1 MVYSQRRDEFY
12 KICEQITSHRQ
23 KIAKPQIEKLIQT
36 RVDINT
42 SNPDLLSHI
51 VAESLLK
58 RIDRSLLES
67 KNIYVEEFDIPQI
80 VMFYK
85 MAHAYPHVAVSH
97 TIANQYLLEVIK
109 DLDEVTI
116 FDIGI
121 GKGVQIQKLI
131 SALIWNKTQLK
142 KINIIGLDPSPTNL
156 TDSQEAFR
164 ALQDAVGLTINY
176 FPINNLVELLQ
187 EKDYEYV
194 DEIAGGKLVINSAF
208 TIHHSYHDVND
219 SDKRTEIFHKLKKL
233 KPLIFTLIEPNSNH
247 DTENLSRRFYYCW
260 EHFGNVFKLIDE
272 SDLQPL
278 EKFSIKEKFFGRE
291 IRDIFGI
298 SDHFRCERHEPF
310 ESWILRLTRAGFV
323 PYDKKDISVNLPK
336 NSSFVVTEGMTRLNY
351 NDMTLIAVL
360 AYKGD
365 NLK

>member
-12 KICEQITSHRQ
+12 TICQQITSHRQ
-23 KIAKPQIEKLIQT
+23 KIAKPKIEQLIQQ

-51 VAESLLK
+51 LAESLLK
-58 RIDRSLLES
+58 RIDRNLLES

-85 MAHAYPHVAVSH
+85 MSKAYPHVAVSH
-97 TIANQYLLEVIK
+97 TIANQYIFDAIK
-109 DLDEVTI
+109 ELDEVTI

-121 GKGVQIQKLI
+121 GKGLQVQKLI
-131 SALIWNKTQLK
+131 SSLVWNSASLK
-142 KINIIGLDPSPTNL
+142 KINIIGLDPSEVNL
-156 TDSQEAFR
+156 TDSKEAFET
-164 ALQDAVGLTINY
+164 LQKAVPIQLNY
-176 FPINNLVELLQ
+176 YTLNKLVENLD
-187 EKDYEYV
+187 EKDYKFIK
-194 DEIAGGKLVINSAF
+194 DISGDKLVINSAF

-219 SDKRTEIFHKLKKL
+219 YDKRTEIFHNLKKL
-233 KPLIFTLIEPNSNH
+233 NPLILTLIEPNSNH
-247 DTENLSRRFYYCW
+247 DTEDLSRRFYYCW
-260 EHFGNVFKLIDE
+260 EHFGSVFQLIDE
-272 SDLQPL
+272 SDLQPS

-298 SDHFRCERHEPF
+298 SDSFRCERHEPY
-310 ESWILRLTRAGFV
+310 ESWILKLARAGFT
-323 PYDKKDISVNLPK
+323 PYNLKDISVHLPK
-336 NSSFVVTEGMTRLNY
+336 HSGVIVTEGMTRLNY

-365 NLK
+365 N